1 MNARKLETPPVL
13 PPAASAPAPRR
24 MGRPPMRDNQREAIL
39 DTAASLFAD
48 KGYDA
53 GSIGDLATALGI
65 SKAAIYHYFSTKQEI
80 YDAIILRALQE
91 LRQRTD
97 AAVAGHQAPA
107 DQLRAF
113 MRAHAH
119 CFETHH
125 HEFLAMF
132 VAFGNMNEQKQ
143 RQEAVRLRTEHESM
157 LRGILKAGVADGS
170 FGPIDLGTAS
180 RAILSMLN
188 WMARWFHPG
197 GPQTAVQIA
206 DGYFDLMVAGMTG
219 GAAAPKARAKS
230 AGKATGKAPAKSPSR
245 AAPAKTSRKTR

>member
-1 MNARKLETPPVL
+1 MNAKKLETPPVL
-13 PPAASAPAPRR
+13 PPAASAPAPKR
-24 MGRPPMRDNQREAIL
+24 MGRPPLRDNQREAIL

-80 YDAIILRALQE
+80 FDAIILRALQE

-97 AAVAGHQAPA
+97 EAVTRHQAPA

-113 MRAHAH
+113 MQAHAN
-119 CFETHH
+119 CFETHY
-125 HEFLAMF
+125 HEFIAMF
-132 VAFGNMNEQKQ
+132 VAFGNMKEQNQ
-143 RQEAVRLRTEHESM
+143 RQEAVRLRTEHEAL

-170 FGPIDLGTAS
+170 FGAIDLGTTS
-180 RAILSMLN
+180 GAILSMLN

-219 GAAAPKARAKS
+219 GPAASKARAR
-230 AGKATGKAPAKSPSR
+230 APAK